1 MKLKPYP
8 EYKDSGVPW
17 LGKIPAHW
25 NIQRN
30 KVLFKPRHQI
40 VGDRHTEYTLLSLTL
55 RGVIKRNLEGAKG
68 KFPAEFNQ
76 YQVVSPG
83 DFVFC
88 LFDIDETPRTVGLS
102 TLEGMITGAYN
113 VYENISPESKYLYYY
128 YLSVDERKLLKP
140 LYTGLRKV
148 IQTDRFLRTRS
159 PQPPAEEQI
168 QIAKFLNWKTAQINK
183 FIRNK
188 RRLIELLKEQK
199 QNIINEAVTRG
210 LDPNVKL
217 KPSGVDWIGD
227 IPEHWQVQR
236 VGNFA
241 RVGNGST
248 PSRSM
253 PGYWLNGHFPW
264 LNSSQVN
271 RGFIDSADQFVSS
284 LALRECHLPILKKGT
299 LLVAITGQGKTRG
312 TAALLDIEATINQH
326 LAFIDI
332 RNPIVSVEYLQRI
345 FSASYNVLRS
355 ISDASGSTKGAL
367 TCDDIK
373 KFKVPLPPINEQDQI
388 LLDTRITTN
397 AIDQAITRA
406 EREIELMREYRTRLI
421 SDVVTG
427 QVDVREIEVPEVGEE
442 LLDLEEDPSEAM
454 DDELEAGEE
463 E

>member
-25 NIQRN
+25 PEKRA
-30 KVLFKPRHQI
+30 KYYFK
-40 VGDRHTEYTLLSLTL
+40 E
-55 RGVIKRNLEGAKG
+55 
-68 KFPAEFNQ
+68 
-76 YQVVSPG
+76 
-83 DFVFC
+83 
-88 LFDIDETPRTVGLS
+88 
-102 TLEGMITGAYN
+102 
-113 VYENISPESKYLYYY
+113 
-128 YLSVDERKLLKP
+128 VDERSETGDEEMLSVSHITGVTPRSQKNVTMFKAESNTGDKCCQPGDLVINTMWAWMSALGVSNHAGIVSPAYGVYRPINSQDYENYYLDHLLRIGAYRSEYICRSTGIRSSRLR
-140 LYTGLRKV
+140 LYP
-148 IQTDRFLRTRS
+148 D
-159 PQPPAEEQI
+159 
-168 QIAKFLNWKTAQINK
+168 KFLSMPVVCPPQSEQQLIAQFLKAQDYLFRK

-199 QNIINEAVTRG
+199 ENIINQAVTRG

-227 IPEHWQVQR
+227 IPDHWEVRR

-284 LALRECHLPILKKGT
+284 LALRECHLPLLNKGT
-299 LLVAITGQGKTRG
+299 
-312 TAALLDIEATINQH
+312 LLDIEATINQH

-332 RNPIVSVEYLQRI
+332 RNPIVSVEYLQKI

-388 LLDTRITTN
+388 LLHTRITTN
-397 AIDQAITRA
+397 AIDQTITRA

-427 QVDVREIEVPEVGEE
+427 QVDVRDIEVPEVVKED
-442 LLDLEEDPSEAM
+442 LLDLEEDSSEAM

>member
-25 NIQRN
+25 NTQRN

-55 RGVIKRNLEGAKG
+55 RGVIKRNLEGARG
-68 KFPAEFNQ
+68 KFPAEFNK

-148 IQTDRFLRTRS
+148 IQADRFLRTRS
-159 PQPPAEEQI
+159 PQPPAEEQM
-168 QIAKFLNWKTAQINK
+168 QIAKFLDWKTTQINK

-199 QNIINEAVTRG
+199 QNIINEAVTCG

-217 KPSGVDWIGD
+217 KPSGVEWIGD
-227 IPEHWQVQR
+227 IPEHWQVRR

-332 RNPIVSVEYLQRI
+332 RNPI
-345 FSASYNVLRS
+345 
-355 ISDASGSTKGAL
+355 ASGSTKGAL

-388 LLDTRITTN
+388 LLDTKITTN

-406 EREIELMREYRTRLI
+406 EHEIELMREYRTRLI
-421 SDVVTG
+421 SDAVTG
-427 QVDVREIEVPEVGEE
+427 QVDVRAIEVPEVVEE
-442 LLDLEEDPSEAM
+442 DLLDLEEDPSEVM
-454 DDELEAGEE
+454 EDELEAGEE